1 VTDLLLALV
10 GGAVGLVGGYV
21 FGVLRTLGEHRNE
34 RRDAALAEIF
44 KEMSL
49 FHRYLVSWTDDIDPD
64 PKKPTAESS
73 DIPARKHV
81 REQYQKFTYTFHDV
95 NAIWLGKNTYAL
107 IQEFSVASRDF
118 LNELESMRERAGAWR
133 LPDGTNPKDR
143 RKERITPKYDEVR
156 DALRA
161 EVEASRDPVAWFRH
175 HIAKRMKRRG
185 NRSGM
190 VSRGRL
196 PQEREDDNAP

>member
-1 VTDLLLALV
+1 MLIAVV

-34 RRDAALAEIF
+34 RRDAALSEIF

-49 FHRYLVSWTDDIDPD
+49 FHRYLVSWTEDTDPD
-64 PKKPTAESS
+64 PEKPTAASS

-81 REQYQKFTYTFHDV
+81 NDQYQKFAYTFHDV
-95 NAIWLGKNTYAL
+95 NAIWLGKKTYAL

-118 LNELESMRERAGAWR
+118 LNELEDMKERAGAWR
-133 LPDGTNPKDR
+133 LPDGTDPKDR
-143 RKERITPKYDEVR
+143 RKERITPKYLEVR

-161 EVEASRDPVAWFRH
+161 EVEASRDLVAWFQYR
-175 HIAKRMKRRG
+175 IVNRKKRR
-185 NRSGM
+185 
-190 VSRGRL
+190 
-196 PQEREDDNAP
+196 P